1 VAFDIMS
8 LNRNRSAIQAK
19 SRADEQAGRAVLKY
33 LDVDDL
39 VPSTENFYSMSAIE
53 ELAFLIALS
62 GGIKQPGL
70 AVPLGGGKYRL
81 IAGHRRRLASVLLVE
96 RGKQE
101 YKKMPCIVETVHGEE
116 PKDVAGI
123 AEEEALREIDEAILL
138 IATNGYREKTD
149 WERVQEVMRL
159 RALLERKRQFQKI
172 PGQTRKIIAE
182 QLGTTPAQVGRYES
196 IDKHLLPDFKEAMK
210 AERMGISVAYELST
224 LPEQVQKAALEEYKA
239 KGSLSIEDVKRRRQE
254 EEEKQP
260 MPGRITLEELEEERQ
275 DMQPPQRQSP
285 PTFMK
290 ASGTETEEK
299 TPCDI
304 AGKIVDAP
312 TPPSAMEPP
321 EKRVKPNLEQPA
333 SVPSP
338 QPAQIPAKGEADSA
352 SEVEEALERLNDLLA
367 YCMDKGEMDD
377 RSRSWAQDVRALLFA
392 IDYLDSCG

>member
-1 VAFDIMS
+1 MAFDIMS

-138 IATNGYREKTD
+138 MQPTDTGKKQTGNGYRRSCVSGHCWNESGSFRKSPVK
-149 WERVQEVMRL
+149 RAKSL
-159 RALLERKRQFQKI
+159 RSSLER
-172 PGQTRKIIAE
+172 
-182 QLGTTPAQVGRYES
+182 
-196 IDKHLLPDFKEAMK
+196 
-210 AERMGISVAYELST
+210 
-224 LPEQVQKAALEEYKA
+224 
-239 KGSLSIEDVKRRRQE
+239 
-254 EEEKQP
+254 
-260 MPGRITLEELEEERQ
+260 
-275 DMQPPQRQSP
+275 PQRRW
-285 PTFMK
+285 
-290 ASGTETEEK
+290 
-299 TPCDI
+299 
-304 AGKIVDAP
+304 DA
-312 TPPSAMEPP
+312 M
-321 EKRVKPNLEQPA
+321 RVSTN
-333 SVPSP
+333 
-338 QPAQIPAKGEADSA
+338 ICC
-352 SEVEEALERLNDLLA
+352 RT
-367 YCMDKGEMDD
+367 
-377 RSRSWAQDVRALLFA
+377 SRKQ
-392 IDYLDSCG
+392 

>member
-1 VAFDIMS
+1 MAFDIMS

-19 SRADEQAGRAVLKY
+19 SRADEQSGRAVLKY
-33 LDVDDL
+33 IDVDDL

-224 LPEQVQKAALEEYKA
+224 LPEQVQKAALAEYKA

-260 MPGRITLEELEEERQ
+260 MPGQITLEELEEERQ

-290 ASGTETEEK
+290 ASGTEEK

-321 EKRVKPNLEQPA
+321 EERVKPNSEPPA

-338 QPAQIPAKGEADSA
+338 QTAQIPVAGETKGLSA
-352 SEVEEALERLNDLLA
+352 VEEAQERLNDLLA
-367 YCMDKGEMDD
+367 YCMDKEEKGD
-377 RSRSWAQDVRALLFA
+377 RSRDWAQDVRALLFA

>member
-1 VAFDIMS
+1 
-8 LNRNRSAIQAK
+8 
-19 SRADEQAGRAVLKY
+19 
-33 LDVDDL
+33 
-39 VPSTENFYSMSAIE
+39 
-53 ELAFLIALS
+53 
-62 GGIKQPGL
+62 
-70 AVPLGGGKYRL
+70 
-81 IAGHRRRLASVLLVE
+81 
-96 RGKQE
+96 
-101 YKKMPCIVETVHGEE
+101 
-116 PKDVAGI
+116 
-123 AEEEALREIDEAILL
+123 
-138 IATNGYREKTD
+138 
-149 WERVQEVMRL
+149 
-159 RALLERKRQFQKI
+159 
-172 PGQTRKIIAE
+172 
-182 QLGTTPAQVGRYES
+182 
-196 IDKHLLPDFKEAMK
+196 
-210 AERMGISVAYELST
+210 
-224 LPEQVQKAALEEYKA
+224 
-239 KGSLSIEDVKRRRQE
+239 
-254 EEEKQP
+254 

-290 ASGTETEEK
+290 ASGTEEK

>member
-1 VAFDIMS
+1 MAFDIMS

-19 SRADEQAGRAVLKY
+19 SRADEQSGRAVLKY
-33 LDVDDL
+33 IDVDDL

-224 LPEQVQKAALEEYKA
+224 LPEQIQKAALAEYKA

-260 MPGRITLEELEEERQ
+260 MPGQITLEELEEERQ

-290 ASGTETEEK
+290 ASGTEEK

-321 EKRVKPNLEQPA
+321 EKRVKPNSEQPA

-338 QPAQIPAKGEADSA
+338 QPAQIPAAEKADGT
-352 SEVEEALERLNDLLA
+352 SEMEEVLERLNDLVS
-367 YCMDKGEMDD
+367 YCMDKEEKGD
-377 RSRSWAQDVRALLFA
+377 RSRDWVQDVRALLFA